1 MYSSIS
7 SAFCELK
14 FFFRTEAKAWPAAE
28 RKRLSMA
35 KKSTLPLLILLAA
48 AVLIQTSKT
57 LANLYDF
64 WGLDYDFGGD
74 DYWNG
79 GTTEY
84 DSNSGTSTAVTP
96 VGTMISAT
104 GPLQTRPTTLET
116 ERTSGST
123 TPEMQRT
130 SGFTTPEMQ
139 RTSVSATPEMRKA
152 SVSATPEM
160 EKTSLPAG
168 LELQE
173 ASGWRI
179 SPDVD
184 RTIAWPETSD
194 GDTYRTPRLE
204 ITTPTQLDLDRPT
217 HAATKLAAGPTP
229 ADGARTG
236 RYL

>member
-1 MYSSIS
+1 
-7 SAFCELK
+7 
-14 FFFRTEAKAWPAAE
+14 
-28 RKRLSMA
+28 MA

-57 LANLYDF
+57 LANFYNF

-74 DYWNG
+74 DYWNW

-84 DSNSGTSTAVTP
+84 DSNSETSTAVTP
-96 VGTMISAT
+96 VGTMIST
-104 GPLQTRPTTLET
+104 TRPLPTRPTTLET
-116 ERTSGST
+116 E
-123 TPEMQRT
+123 RT